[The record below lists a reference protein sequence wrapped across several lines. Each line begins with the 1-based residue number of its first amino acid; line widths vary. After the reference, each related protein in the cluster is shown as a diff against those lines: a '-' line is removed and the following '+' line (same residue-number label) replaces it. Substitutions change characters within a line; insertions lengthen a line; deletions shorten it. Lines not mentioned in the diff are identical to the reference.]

1 MTPPGMPSRG
11 FDRMEVFGTGWSARV
26 SPNPRPLEV
35 WGKQAE
41 WPMALEIMADETGT
55 TGMMV
60 EEQRCFLR
68 VISGKQDV
76 PVGARYQDGLQV
88 QRWMQEL
95 DRVAIR

>member
-1 MTPPGMPSRG
+1 
-11 FDRMEVFGTGWSARV
+11 
-26 SPNPRPLEV
+26 
-35 WGKQAE
+35 
-41 WPMALEIMADETGT
+41 MALEIMADETGT

-60 EEQRCFLR
+60 EEQRYFLR

-95 DRVAIR
+95 IERYSLTCLVCLVSRL